1 MHYTKAH
8 EDFHLCLGGS
18 VEFYKLP
25 FSNLPQKFTCQVGKR
40 SLSLSS
46 KYNNYAGVWMVDV
59 EDAKTKECLIAS
71 LPVTTGDD
79 LFYQFNFLGL
89 GALMVALTNGDYK
102 APPTNDNL
110 GTEAFIFAG
119 IENE

>member
-1 MHYTKAH
+1 M
-8 EDFHLCLGGS
+8 DFHQYLGAS

-25 FSNLPQKFTCQVGKR
+25 FSNLPQKFTCKLGGKN
-40 SLSLSS
+40 LSFSS
-46 KYNNYAGVWMVDV
+46 KYNNQAGVWMVDV

-79 LFYQFNFLGL
+79 LFYQFKFLGL
-89 GALMVALTNGDYK
+89 GALMIALTNGDYK
-102 APPTNDNL
+102 TPPTNDNL